1 MKVSK
6 FISNLVI
13 WSLKTTKIQG
23 EDKTKLINALLEN
36 MDALPIKDAVSIE
49 NGQVLLRGK
58 PIDSIETAQSL
69 KQGASAMRQ
78 NFTRKIVQ
86 EQILF
91 ECSKIGLHLGKTPED
106 IMFAKAAIWVLM
118 TEDNMYKSLDEL

>member
-1 MKVSK
+1 MKLSK
-6 FISNLVI
+6 FISNIII
-13 WSLKTTKIQG
+13 WALKTTKIQG
-23 EDKTKLINALLEN
+23 NDKTKLINALLAN
-36 MDALPIKDAVSIE
+36 MDALPIRDTISIE
-49 NGQVLLRGK
+49 NGQILLRGK

-118 TEDNMYKSLDEL
+118 TEENIYKSLDDL